1 MTQEWLDT
9 KTVTRFRFPRAPKQ
23 AEGEQSVQ
31 EDTCDSEAKDDAEAD
46 DGAEEDGAEENGP
59 HEEEEE
65 ADVEGELSQE
75 FGDDDEVEKAA
86 GLFASIR
93 KEAKDSHQV
102 ARRWEEELEAYE
114 ARRAH
119 AAGDAA
125 VKGASGVAAAVAG
138 DARTRVSGDC
148 MYGQTRKSEDGTDGW
163 SKKLSER
170 DSEHAPLASEEMR
183 RVIMCTQVAAGP
195 SVCLCVCVSARAH
208 ARARARVYTHIVRV
222 TLREC
227 RQASKAGPRAAA
239 RGPVRGNPSRRRLLR
254 V

>member
-9 KTVTRFRFPRAPKQ
+9 KTATRFRFPRAPKQ

-75 FGDDDEVEKAA
+75 FGDDAEVEKAA

-93 KEAKDSHQV
+93 KEAKDSHEV

-183 RVIMCTQVAAGP
+183 RVIMCTQVAAGS
-195 SVCLCVCVSARAH
+195 SVCLCVCVSVCLH
-208 ARARARVYTHIVRV
+208 ARTPVRARVCIPILCV
-222 TLREC
+222 
-227 RQASKAGPRAAA
+227 
-239 RGPVRGNPSRRRLLR
+239 
-254 V
+254 

>member
-9 KTVTRFRFPRAPKQ
+9 KTATRFRFPRAPKQ

-46 DGAEEDGAEENGP
+46 DGAEEDGAEEDGA

-75 FGDDDEVEKAA
+75 FGDDAEVEKAA

-93 KEAKDSHQV
+93 KEAKDSHEV

-138 DARTRVSGDC
+138 DARTRASGDC

-170 DSEHAPLASEEMR
+170 DSEHAPLASASEEMR

-195 SVCLCVCVSARAH
+195 SVCLCVCT
-208 ARARARVYTHIVRV
+208 RARACARVYAHIVRV
-222 TLREC
+222 TLIEC
-227 RQASKAGPRAAA
+227 RQASKARPRAAA
-239 RGPVRGNPSRRRLLR
+239 RGPVRGNPSRRRLLC

>member
-9 KTVTRFRFPRAPKQ
+9 KTATRFRFPRAPKQ

-31 EDTCDSEAKDDAEAD
+31 EDTCDSEAKDDAEVE
-46 DGAEEDGAEENGP
+46 DGAEEDGA

-75 FGDDDEVEKAA
+75 CGDDAEVEKAA

-93 KEAKDSHQV
+93 KEAKDSHEV

-138 DARTRVSGDC
+138 DARTRAPGDC

-183 RVIMCTQVAAGP
+183 RVIMCTQVAAAP
-195 SVCLCVCVSARAH
+195 SVCLCVCTRARAC
-208 ARARARVYTHIVRV
+208 ARVYTHIVRV
-222 TLREC
+222 TLIQC
-227 RQASKAGPRAAA
+227 RQASKARPRAAA